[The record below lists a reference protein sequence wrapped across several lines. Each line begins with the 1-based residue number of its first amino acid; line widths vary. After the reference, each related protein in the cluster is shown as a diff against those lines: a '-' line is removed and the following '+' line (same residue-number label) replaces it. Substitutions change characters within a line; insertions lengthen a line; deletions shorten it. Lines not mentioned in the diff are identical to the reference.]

1 MERIVLDPL
10 EYRIDRSSM
19 LARLRLKEG
28 SGRAEK
34 VEGLIREAEAVA
46 HPRAIYR
53 MAFIESRGDQHVV
66 VEGLRFES
74 RVLKVNLNNLHRFF
88 AFVVTSGRELDAW
101 ANVKTDLLERFWAD
115 SINEAVVNSA
125 RSFLDRHLQERYGLT
140 KMARMSPGS
149 LPDWPL
155 EEQRVLFELLGDTGK
170 AIGVELT
177 ESLLMMPVKSVSGIV
192 FANEEGFASCQ
203 LCSREGCPGRRVPY
217 DPGLYERK
225 YRNPLQTSQLE
236 QS

>member
-1 MERIVLDPL
+1 MERVVLDAL
-10 EYRIDRSSM
+10 EYRIDRPSM

-125 RSFLDRHLQERYGLT
+125 RSFLDRYLQERYGLT

-177 ESLLMMPVKSVSGIV
+177 ESLLMVPVKSVSGIV

-203 LCSREGCPGRRVPY
+203 LCPREGCPGRRVPY
-217 DPGLYERK
+217 DPVLYERK
-225 YRNPLQTSQLE
+225 YRNPL
-236 QS
+236 